1 MTLRENLLKN
11 EHEIDTMIEIANSKK
26 PEQFADYISKQ
37 EFEKNMAA
45 IDGALMEFEASGM
58 KYVLIF
64 YFMWMYVFQLFYQA
78 TYAGRTK
85 RVMRYF

>member
-1 MTLRENLLKN
+1 
-11 EHEIDTMIEIANSKK
+11 
-26 PEQFADYISKQ
+26 
-37 EFEKNMAA
+37 MAA
-45 IDGALMEFEASGM
+45 IDGALIEFEASGM